1 MNHQNPYFSRQ
12 ELLLGNEAM
21 ERIAEANVIIFGT
34 GGVGGWCAESL
45 VRSGIQHLTIVDS
58 DRICITNCN
67 RQVMATS
74 KTVGEVKVEALRQ
87 RLLDINP
94 KAQITALQKI
104 YSANTKDDFHLED
117 YDYVIDAI
125 DSLKDKIQLILH
137 ATSLDSVTL
146 FSSMGAA
153 LRTDPFA
160 IKCAEFWKVRNDTLA
175 AVMRKRM
182 RQRKLMPGKKFLCV
196 YSDELP
202 QPNRGEQRSCG
213 TSQCVCPKAKLLSGK
228 RGTDSAV
235 YDAPGDQSLVE
246 HEWCSAKAQ
255 INGTAC
261 HVTAMFGFALAGL
274 VLRDITTGR

>member
-1 MNHQNPYFSRQ
+1 MTNPLFNRQ
-12 ELLLGNEAM
+12 ELLLGSEAM
-21 ERIAEANVIIFGT
+21 ERIARAKVIILGT

-45 VRSGIQHLTIVDS
+45 VRSGISHLTIVDS

-74 KTVGEVKVEALRQ
+74 QTVGEVKVEALRR
-87 RLLDINP
+87 RLLEINP
-94 KAQITALQKI
+94 KADIRALQKI
-104 YSANTKDDFHLED
+104 YGADTKEEFHLEG

-137 ATSLDSVTL
+137 ATSLDGVTL

-153 LRTDPFA
+153 LRTDPFSVR
-160 IKCAEFWKVRNDTLA
+160 CAEFWKVHGDTLA
-175 AVMRKRM
+175 AMMRKRM
-182 RQRKLMPGKKFLCV
+182 RQRKLMPSKKFLCV

-202 QPNRGEQRSCG
+202 QPNRGAVRSCG
-213 TSQCVCPKAKLLSGK
+213 TSQCICPKAKLLSGE
-228 RGTDSAV
+228 RGTATAV
-235 YDAPGDQSLVE
+235 YDAPGDQTLVE
-246 HEWCSAKAQ
+246 HEWCTAKAQ

-274 VLRDITTGR
+274 VINDITAKK

>member
-1 MNHQNPYFSRQ
+1 M
-12 ELLLGNEAM
+12 GAEAM
-21 ERIAEANVIIFGT
+21 NRISNTRVIIFGV

-74 KTVGEVKVEALRQ
+74 ATIGQVKTDALRQ
-87 RLLDINP
+87 RLLEINP
-94 KAQITALQKI
+94 KADITAIQEI
-104 YSANTKDDFHLED
+104 YSADTKDSFHIED

-125 DSLKDKIQLILH
+125 DSLKDKIQLIIH
-137 ATSLDSVTL
+137 VTNLDGKAPTL

-153 LRTDPFA
+153 LRTDPFS
-160 IKCAEFWKVRNDTLA
+160 IRCAEFWKVRGDTLA
-175 AVMRKRM
+175 AMMRKRM
-182 RQRKLMPGKKFLCV
+182 RQRNIMPGKKFLCV
-196 YSDELP
+196 YSEELP
-202 QPNRGEQRSCG
+202 LTNKGTTRSCG
-213 TSQCVCPKAKLLSGK
+213 TAQCLCPKARLLSGE
-228 RGTDSAV
+228 RGTASAR
-235 YDAPGDQSLVE
+235 YDAPGNQSLVE

-274 VLRDITTGR
+274 VINDITK